1 MAYLNSDRATGVD
14 DHKAFYEEVGRRIRD
29 ARKRRNPKL
38 TQQGLA
44 ELVSLTRTSIT
55 NVERG
60 RQKFLLHTLADLAKA
75 LQVEPA
81 SLLPRLEA
89 EPERTGRQLLERLQ
103 AEYPGLYPNG
113 LIRTLQRRLK
123 IWRQEIAHRMVF
135 GPMINQNA
143 DDAATRAFP

>member
-81 SLLPRLEA
+81 SLLPRLEG
-89 EPERTGRQLLERLQ
+89 EPERNLEDALKDRPRSEKEWIKSAVNAAREGRSGDG
-103 AEYPGLYPNG
+103 A
-113 LIRTLQRRLK
+113 
-123 IWRQEIAHRMVF
+123 
-135 GPMINQNA
+135 
-143 DDAATRAFP
+143 

>member
-89 EPERTGRQLLERLQ
+89 EPERNLEDALKDRPRSEKEWIKSAVNAAREGRSGDG
-103 AEYPGLYPNG
+103 A
-113 LIRTLQRRLK
+113 
-123 IWRQEIAHRMVF
+123 
-135 GPMINQNA
+135 
-143 DDAATRAFP
+143 